1 MIQRLM
7 ADKRFPELLAKR
19 LAEPLPGR
27 AVQRE
32 LEPELSYGRHYA
44 PPPSTARAAAV
55 LVLLY
60 PKDDQWHIPLTVRPK
75 TMADHGGQ
83 VSLPGGMIEAGETS
97 RQAALRELSEELG
110 VANDGIELLGE
121 LSPLYLYVSNFA
133 ITPWVGVVDRLP
145 EMHPSPEEVAEVLE
159 VPLAHLLDPANV
171 GQQTHNHRGIGFYAP
186 HYAWGEHL
194 IWGATSMMLA
204 ELVAI
209 VGELADSAATG

>member
-1 MIQRLM
+1 MAQRF
-7 ADKRFPELLAKR
+7 AVDRRFPEQLARR

-32 LEPELSYGRHYA
+32 LEPELSHGRHYA

-55 LVLLY
+55 LALLY
-60 PKDDQWHIPLTVRPK
+60 PKDDQWHVPLTVRPES
-75 TMADHGGQ
+75 MVDHGGQ
-83 VSLPGGMIEAGETS
+83 VSFPGGMIEAGETS
-97 RQAALRELSEELG
+97 QQAALRELSEELG
-110 VANDGIELLGE
+110 VASDAVELLGK
-121 LSPLYLYVSNFA
+121 LSPTYLYVSNFA

-145 EMHPSPEEVAEVLE
+145 EMHSSPAEVDEVLE

-171 GQQTHNHRGIGFYAP
+171 GQQTHNHRGIRFYAP
-186 HYAWGEHL
+186 HYAWGEHR

-209 VGELADSAATG
+209 VGELADSVTTS